1 MTLSVKKTLPVLI
14 SFEARPLA
22 LICWIASNFLSPI
35 ASKFVSVLILNTFS
49 FSRKVASTLLRIF
62 DFEFMVSLSNA
73 PLRSLWFAPA
83 VVLRSAR
90 ATLVMLMPVVF
101 AWVLPKVPGELKFT
115 VISLALGAMMPM
127 PSFACILSV
136 FTQSP
141 AIFCAYTFLPI
152 FTVTFSLSSADTY
165 AVTLLLRPGM
175 VGFMIASPTG
185 FLGSMV
191 FSTLMFSR

>member
-1 MTLSVKKTLPVLI
+1 MLLS
-14 SFEARPLA
+14 ARPFA

-83 VVLRSAR
+83 V
-90 ATLVMLMPVVF
+90 MLMPVVF

-127 PSFACILSV
+127 PSFACILSE